1 MPLAY
6 LAVQALNPTAW
17 AELVQFHSA
26 WVVTSVFLSMVCPLS
41 TLRACQ
47 IYEDPDAA
55 FFSHGPLFFRYLG
68 DDTGAHSAA
77 TLSNG
82 EP

>member
-6 LAVQALNPTAW
+6 LAVQTLDPTAG
-17 AELVQFHSA
+17 AELVQLHPA
-26 WVVTSVFLSMVCPLS
+26 WVITSVFLSMVCPFPAFS
-41 TLRACQ
+41 ACQ

-55 FFSHGPLFFRYLG
+55 FFSHGPLFRYLG
-68 DDTGAHSAA
+68 DDTGTHSAA
-77 TLSNG
+77 TLSDG